1 MRFACF
7 ALAATTAAA
16 MVGCGSGLG
25 SCTVD
30 DIAQADGVGLTV
42 TECGD
47 FTLGTAAYTD
57 AAMQAAQTCVLSA
70 VSGGSAFRLSY
81 DAADETGQVNGLRAA
96 YTGAVMP
103 AGLALRNYAGSGSGR
118 SALVSGRTCTT
129 VTATADCTPQVGVS
143 CLSCASD
150 DPGALVCRG

>member
-16 MVGCGSGLG
+16 LAGCGSGSA

-30 DIAQADGVGLTV
+30 AIAQADGVGLTV

-47 FTLGTAAYTD
+47 FTLGSAAYTD

-70 VSGGSAFRLSY
+70 VGGGSAFRLSY
-81 DAADETGQVNGLRAA
+81 DAADETRQVNGLRAA
-96 YTGAVMP
+96 YTGVVTP
-103 AGLALRNYAGSGSGR
+103 AGLALRNYAGSGSGLGV
-118 SALVSGRTCTT
+118 LVSGRTCTM
-129 VTATADCTPQVGVS
+129 VTATPNCTPEVGVP
-143 CLSCASD
+143 CLSCAGD
-150 DPGALVCRG
+150 DLGAIVCRG